1 MSRTHECLWL
11 SRLMHYHPL
20 GVHYFTSAH
29 SEPVNYAFD
38 SLTYLYSSSV
48 AHFFGI
54 CNAHLLDTLFS
65 HSKMNSHKIRVAKI
79 RARINASI

>member
-1 MSRTHECLWL
+1 MPML

-48 AHFFGI
+48 DKKKCTKWHISLEFAMHTSLTPSFFI
-54 CNAHLLDTLFS
+54 L
-65 HSKMNSHKIRVAKI
+65 K
-79 RARINASI
+79 

>member
-1 MSRTHECLWL
+1 MPML

-38 SLTYLYSSSV
+38 SLTYLCSSSV
-48 AHFFGI
+48 DKKNVQNGTF
-54 CNAHLLDTLFS
+54 L
-65 HSKMNSHKIRVAKI
+65 
-79 RARINASI
+79 

>member
-1 MSRTHECLWL
+1 MPML

-38 SLTYLYSSSV
+38 SLIYLFISSYVVKKKCTKWHISLKS
-48 AHFFGI
+48 
-54 CNAHLLDTLFS
+54 NQN
-65 HSKMNSHKIRVAKI
+65 KMLIIR
-79 RARINASI
+79 